1 MILVLADPTDRLA
14 VDLMTRLERSGIAAH
29 RAGPDNWNA
38 LRFSW
43 ELPGEVQG
51 HVVCGDRR
59 VALNEISG
67 VLVRALPVVTGLS
80 YKETDDEYL
89 LMEWNAALLGFLKAL
104 PCPVINRPRP
114 GRHFRQPLLTAF
126 APALEKAGFLLPDLL
141 VTASPQEARDFLRV
155 NPTAMMVPP
164 DGESRRLESGV
175 APPLPSCLI
184 AVPDGAHW
192 NVIIVGQQVFCTQP
206 LSQLLSRSCV
216 AAMQALE
223 LGFAALSVISNSGG
237 DWLIELDERPRIESL
252 PSSVR
257 SPAIDALA
265 ALLKGKRP

>member
-1 MILVLADPTDRLA
+1 VILILAEPTDRLA
-14 VDLMTRLERSGIAAH
+14 VDLMARLEQSGIAAH

-59 VALNEISG
+59 VALSEISG

-114 GRHFRQPLLTAF
+114 GRHFRQPLLAVF
-126 APALEKAGFLLPDLL
+126 SPVLEKAGFLLPDLL
-141 VTASPQEARDFLRV
+141 VTPSPQEAREFLRV
-155 NPTAMMVPP
+155 NPTAMIVPP
-164 DGESRRLESGV
+164 QGRLESGA
-175 APPLPSCLI
+175 APPMPSCLI
-184 AVPDGAHW
+184 AAPGGVSQ
-192 NVIIVGQQVFCTQP
+192 NVIVVGQQAFSAAT
-206 LSQLLSRSCV
+206 LSQRLSRRCI
-216 AAMQALE
+216 AATQALE
-223 LGFAALSVISNSGG
+223 LQFAALRVISDSDD
-237 DWLIELDERPRIESL
+237 DWLIELEECPRGDDL
-252 PSSVR
+252 PPPVHN
-257 SPAIDALA
+257 PAIDALA
-265 ALLKGKRP
+265 ALLKGGQP